1 MSKLQNNLRSV
12 SLKEDK
18 PEKSKMYCNI
28 NYDIA
33 ERVRDFKYH
42 KGMRLDRAM
51 EELFTLGL
59 KAYEKKY
66 EEIPRR
72 PLSVIQSGK
81 KRGEQISKTKT
92 NNNQ

>member
-1 MSKLQNNLRSV
+1 MSKLKNNLRSV
-12 SLKEDK
+12 SLKEEN

-59 KAYEKKY
+59 KAYQTKY
-66 EEIPRR
+66 EDVPKR
-72 PLSVIQSGK
+72 PLSVIEIWKK
-81 KRGEQISKTKT
+81 KRST
-92 NNNQ
+92 NIKN

>member
-12 SLKEDK
+12 RLKEDK
-18 PEKSKMYCNI
+18 PAKSKMYCNI
-28 NYDIA
+28 DYDIA

-59 KAYEKKY
+59 KAYEKKN
-66 EEIPRR
+66 EEVPQR
-72 PLSVIQSGK
+72 PLSVIESGK
-81 KRGEQISKTKT
+81 KRGQQISKSKIS
-92 NNNQ
+92 NNE